1 MTESSP
7 PTHARLKEVI
17 VPAPQRLLVVDDN
30 DIMLLTLTRILEQ
43 HGFSVLAANSAD
55 RGLELTQSQPVDLV
69 VMDYRLPGNRGQLGP
84 ELKRL
89 RPGLPIIV
97 LSGDPEAAQAVEFA
111 DLLLPKPQPPEQ
123 LVAEIRR
130 LLQPKAHA
138 A

>member
-1 MTESSP
+1 M
-7 PTHARLKEVI
+7 
-17 VPAPQRLLVVDDN
+17 DDN

-43 HGFSVLAANSAD
+43 HGFAVKAANSAAAA
-55 RGLELTQSQPVDLV
+55 LELTGAQPVDLV
-69 VMDYRLPGNRGQLGP
+69 LMDYHLPGDQGQLGP

-89 RPGLPIIV
+89 RPGLPLIV

-111 DLLLPKPQPPEQ
+111 DLLLPKPQPPEK

-130 LLQPKAHA
+130 LLQRKAQHA

>member
-1 MTESSP
+1 M
-7 PTHARLKEVI
+7 PT
-17 VPAPQRLLVVDDN
+17 PQSLLIVDDN

-43 HGFSVLAANSAD
+43 HGFSVMAANSAD
-55 RGLELTQSQPVDLV
+55 RTLELASSRPVDLV
-69 VMDYRLPGNRGQLGP
+69 VMDYHLPGDQGQLGP

-89 RPGLPIIV
+89 HPGLPLIV

-111 DLLLPKPQPPEQ
+111 DLLLPKPQPPEK

>member
-1 MTESSP
+1 M
-7 PTHARLKEVI
+7 
-17 VPAPQRLLVVDDN
+17 PAPQTLLIVDDN

-43 HGFSVLAANSAD
+43 HGFSVLAANSAG
-55 RGLELTQSQPVDLV
+55 RTVELATSRPVDLV
-69 VMDYRLPGNRGQLGP
+69 VMDYHLPGDRGQLGP

-89 RPGLPIIV
+89 RPGLPLIV

-111 DLLLPKPQPPEQ
+111 DLLLPKPQPPEK

-130 LLQPKAHA
+130 LLQPKAQHA

>member
-1 MTESSP
+1 M
-7 PTHARLKEVI
+7 
-17 VPAPQRLLVVDDN
+17 PAPQSLLIVDDN

-43 HGFSVLAANSAD
+43 HGFSVMAANSAD
-55 RGLELTQSQPVDLV
+55 RTLELASSRPVDLV
-69 VMDYRLPGNRGQLGP
+69 VMDYHLPGDQGQLGP

-89 RPGLPIIV
+89 RPGLPLIV

-111 DLLLPKPQPPEQ
+111 DLLLPKPQPPEK